1 MVTSGARIEKGNDVH
16 DGLNSSATMMFLLC
30 KLAPRNVSSAATILV
45 HDYSQ
50 KQKWRRTIL
59 FLEEGLVDN
68 VVIIHICINLVV
80 VKVEIN
86 DITHWDPSDIVARGT
101 GAPIFTQ
108 VSKHIYMIT
117 QEVKDRLVE

>member
-16 DGLNSSATMMFLLC
+16 DGMNLSATMMFLVC
-30 KLAPRNVSSAATILV
+30 KLGPRNVSSAATILV

-50 KQKWRRTIL
+50 KWRRTVL

-80 VKVEIN
+80 VKVKIN
-86 DITHWDPSDIVARGT
+86 DITHWDPGDIVARGT

-108 VSKHIYMIT
+108 VGKHIYMIT